1 MRMSNF
7 DTLCRALES
16 MDPETYSDTMIDKT
30 LDILAGFDE
39 LSEDRG
45 DCIALY
51 CDFLLCSVA
60 ADGKLTEEEFLLAKP
75 VLDRMLEIDTD
86 YEEALRY
93 FAETGLDQPEGYKD
107 TMDGI
112 VDMLGEVSSKL
123 KEDLILLCMMV
134 CAVDGTIS
142 AKEKAWIRQLIE

>member
-30 LDILAGFDE
+30 LDILSGFDE

-75 VLDRMLEIDTD
+75 VLDSVVRSLPTILVKASRGMALEELVEYLLTIT
-86 YEEALRY
+86 
-93 FAETGLDQPEGYKD
+93 KD
-107 TMDGI
+107 
-112 VDMLGEVSSKL
+112 
-123 KEDLILLCMMV
+123 
-134 CAVDGTIS
+134 A
-142 AKEKAWIRQLIE
+142 